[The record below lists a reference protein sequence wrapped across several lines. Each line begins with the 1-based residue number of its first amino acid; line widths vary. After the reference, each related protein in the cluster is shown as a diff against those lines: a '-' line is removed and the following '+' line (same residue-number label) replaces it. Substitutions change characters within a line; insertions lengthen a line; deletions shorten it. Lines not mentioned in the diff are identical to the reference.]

1 MRDKRGTRH
10 LVELQRAISDLS
22 RDIAEGLDNPHAAAI
37 GDLIWATMRGLV
49 ITQLVMEG
57 PQRSNRELTA
67 LVDVICSYL
76 DRHAQT
82 Q

>member
-1 MRDKRGTRH
+1 MRDQRGTRH

-49 ITQLVMEG
+49 ITQLVMAG
-57 PQRSNRELTA
+57 PPRRNRELTA

-76 DRHAQT
+76 DRHGQT